1 MLKIRDLSLKLNN
14 KVVLDKVSVSFEKN
28 KITAIIGKNASGK
41 TSLIKCINGIYK
53 YNGDI
58 LLNSKNIKDID
69 IKDLSKQLSILPQLL
84 KYPHILVKDII
95 AMGRNPYLS
104 LKAKLTDND
113 LYIIDQVISKLN
125 IVNLKEKYLDEL
137 SGGQRQL
144 VYLALQLTQDAPLMI
159 FDEPSSFMDVNY
171 EHFFLD
177 ILKEQKENNNKTIV
191 LVMHNINQAIRYSDN
206 IVVVDK
212 GKIIFSGNKSDCLKQ
227 EVIEKTFNLK
237 KYEIDDIMIFN
248 T

>member
-1 MLKIRDLSLKLNN
+1 MLKIKDLSLELNN
-14 KVVLDKVSVSFEKN
+14 KVVLDKVNVSFEKN

-159 FDEPSSFMDVNY
+159 FDEPSSFMDINY
-171 EHFFLD
+171 EHFLLD

-212 GKIIFSGNKSDCLKQ
+212 GKIIFSGTKFDCLKQ

-237 KYEIDDIMIFN
+237 KYEIDDFVIFES
-248 T
+248 

>member
-1 MLKIRDLSLKLNN
+1 MLKIKDLSLELNN
-14 KVVLDKVSVSFEKN
+14 KVVLDKVNVFFEKN

-171 EHFFLD
+171 EHFLLD

-212 GKIIFSGNKSDCLKQ
+212 GKIIFSGTKFDCLKQ

-237 KYEIDDIMIFN
+237 KYEIDDFVIFES
-248 T
+248 

>member
-14 KVVLDKVSVSFEKN
+14 KVVLDKVNVSFEKN

-206 IVVVDK
+206 IVVVDE
-212 GKIIFSGNKSDCLKQ
+212 GKIIFSGTKFDCLKQ
-227 EVIEKTFNLK
+227 EIIEKTFNLK
-237 KYEIDDIMIFN
+237 KYEIDDFVIFES
-248 T
+248 

>member
-1 MLKIRDLSLKLNN
+1 MLKIKDLSLELNN
-14 KVVLDKVSVSFEKN
+14 KVVLDKVNVSFEKN

-53 YNGDI
+53 YNGEI

-212 GKIIFSGNKSDCLKQ
+212 GKIIFSGNKFDCLKQ

-237 KYEIDDIMIFN
+237 KYEIDDFIIFES
-248 T
+248 

>member
-1 MLKIRDLSLKLNN
+1 MLKIKDLSLELNN
-14 KVVLDKVSVSFEKN
+14 KVVLDKVNASFEKN

-113 LYIIDQVISKLN
+113 LCIIDQVISKLN

-212 GKIIFSGNKSDCLKQ
+212 GKIIFSGTKFDCLKQ

-237 KYEIDDIMIFN
+237 KYEIDDFVIFES
-248 T
+248 

>member
-1 MLKIRDLSLKLNN
+1 MLKIKDLSLELNN
-14 KVVLDKVSVSFEKN
+14 KVVLDKANVSFEKN

-53 YNGDI
+53 YNGEI

-171 EHFFLD
+171 EHFLLD

-237 KYEIDDIMIFN
+237 KYEIDDFIIFES
-248 T
+248 

>member
-1 MLKIRDLSLKLNN
+1 MLKIRDLSLELNN
-14 KVVLDKVSVSFEKN
+14 KVVLDNMNVSFEKN

-53 YNGDI
+53 YNGEI

-171 EHFFLD
+171 EHFLLD

-227 EVIEKTFNLK
+227 EVIEKIFNLK
-237 KYEIDDIMIFN
+237 KYEIDDFVIFES
-248 T
+248 

>member
-14 KVVLDKVSVSFEKN
+14 KVVLDKVNVSFEKN

-177 ILKEQKENNNKTIV
+177 ILKEQKENYNKTIV

-212 GKIIFSGNKSDCLKQ
+212 GKIIFSGTKLDCLKQ

>member
-1 MLKIRDLSLKLNN
+1 MLKIRDLSLELNN
-14 KVVLDKVSVSFEKN
+14 KVVLDKVNASFEKN

-125 IVNLKEKYLDEL
+125 IVNLKEKYLDGKEL
-137 SGGQRQL
+137 W
-144 VYLALQLTQDAPLMI
+144 
-159 FDEPSSFMDVNY
+159 N
-171 EHFFLD
+171 
-177 ILKEQKENNNKTIV
+177 
-191 LVMHNINQAIRYSDN
+191 
-206 IVVVDK
+206 
-212 GKIIFSGNKSDCLKQ
+212 
-227 EVIEKTFNLK
+227 
-237 KYEIDDIMIFN
+237 
-248 T
+248 

>member
-14 KVVLDKVSVSFEKN
+14 KVVLDKVNVSFEKN

-113 LYIIDQVISKLN
+113 LYIIDQVINKLN
-125 IVNLKEKYLDEL
+125 IVDLKEKYLDEL

-171 EHFFLD
+171 EHFLLD

>member
-14 KVVLDKVSVSFEKN
+14 KVVLDKVNVSFEKN

-212 GKIIFSGNKSDCLKQ
+212 GKIIFSGTKFDCLKQ

-237 KYEIDDIMIFN
+237 KYEIDDFVIFES
-248 T
+248 

>member
-1 MLKIRDLSLKLNN
+1 MLKIRDLSLELNN
-14 KVVLDKVSVSFEKN
+14 KVVLDKVNASFEKN

-69 IKDLSKQLSILPQLL
+69 IKDLSKQISILPQLL

-191 LVMHNINQAIRYSDN
+191 LVMHNINQAIRYSEN
-206 IVVVDK
+206 IVVVDE
-212 GKIIFSGNKSDCLKQ
+212 GKIIFSGTKFDCLKQ
-227 EVIEKTFNLK
+227 EIIEKTFNLK
-237 KYEIDDIMIFN
+237 KYEIDDFVIFES
-248 T
+248 